1 MWNLLRSDV
10 YRFLHTRSTQIVTLL
25 YVLMLILLVSTTGVV
40 SNTAYASFDASTDS
54 LVVGLPVS
62 GPAGPCAAGERGIPE
77 RIREESVSICSEQME
92 AGCFAAV
99 VLCLHLGTVCF
110 HQHPVQHLLAGIRL

>member
-40 SNTAYASFDASTDS
+40 SNTAYAKMCIRD
-54 LVVGLPVS
+54 
-62 GPAGPCAAGERGIPE
+62 RGHRRDE
-77 RIREESVSICSEQME
+77 
-92 AGCFAAV
+92 
-99 VLCLHLGTVCF
+99 GT
-110 HQHPVQHLLAGIRL
+110 R